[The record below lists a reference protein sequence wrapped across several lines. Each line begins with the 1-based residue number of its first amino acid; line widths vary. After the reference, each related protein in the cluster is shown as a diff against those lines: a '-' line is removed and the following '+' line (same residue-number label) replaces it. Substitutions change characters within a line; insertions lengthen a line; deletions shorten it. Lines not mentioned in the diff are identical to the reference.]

1 MQATTQICS
10 RLPSGAVL
18 WNCTLRRRK
27 NLASRQPLPF
37 SAVRPTVGC
46 RRPSDSLSAWM
57 IGFTWPV
64 AVGLVMEFYAVLNPA
79 WTPEWNS
86 MSLIQFEIPLVI
98 GDLSNDRQAGAPR
111 RRGNWGQ
118 TR

>member
-18 WNCTLRRRK
+18 WNCTLRRCK

-46 RRPSDSLSAWM
+46 RRPAALQQSRVFEY
-57 IGFTWPV
+57 IKTV
-64 AVGLVMEFYAVLNPA
+64 QVGM
-79 WTPEWNS
+79 
-86 MSLIQFEIPLVI
+86 
-98 GDLSNDRQAGAPR
+98 
-111 RRGNWGQ
+111 
-118 TR
+118 